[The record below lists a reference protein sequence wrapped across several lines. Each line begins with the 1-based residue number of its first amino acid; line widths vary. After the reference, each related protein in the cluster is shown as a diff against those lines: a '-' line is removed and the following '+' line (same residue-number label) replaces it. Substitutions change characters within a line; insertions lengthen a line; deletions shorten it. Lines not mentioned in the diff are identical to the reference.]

1 MRNTRGASSQF
12 WTAASLS
19 VLVVSGLVLLLW
31 APWDRPGI
39 SASRPLVLHCA
50 AGMAKPVQE
59 IIHAY
64 KEKYG
69 VEVQDNF
76 AGSGQLL
83 STMRTGKGDLFLSAD
98 QYHMDKAQNEGL
110 VAETI
115 PVGYLEPVLIVKATT
130 QEKLKAQGKP
140 VSGLQDLLRPE
151 LKVALAN
158 PELAAIGKM
167 VKDALCEP
175 KIGLWPKLDN
185 ELQARSNRVSTVGTV
200 HDVLTAVRTAD
211 NTLGI
216 VWRANAKPVDAVVIV
231 ESPELQNRK
240 ETIRI
245 GILTSA
251 KGEQATAALQFA
263 RYLTARDQGLVHF
276 ANHHFDVVPDADI
289 WEVSP
294 QIHMS
299 AGAMLK
305 PGLDDLIKSFAQR
318 EGVKIDTTF
327 AGCGLLVSQ
336 MRSIKAGEKPGKF
349 PDAYFACDLEFL
361 DKVQE
366 WFDAAVTVSANDVVI
381 LVQKG
386 NPKKIIGLDD
396 LGRPGLKIGLGDV
409 EKSALGKIT
418 DDLLKKTQLHDKVYA
433 AGWEERVTYGEAGHD
448 LVNKVRVGALDA
460 ALVYRSNAESNPEN
474 LQKHMDVIDLKVG
487 EALARQPFA
496 IAKDSP
502 HKYLMQRLLQ
512 AIVAQQSADRFKT
525 LGFRWVYGGKN
536 DK

>member
-1 MRNTRGASSQF
+1 MMHCRHRRASGEF
-12 WTAASLS
+12 WIAASLS
-19 VLVVSGLVLLLW
+19 VLAVVGLVLLLW

-39 SASRPLVLHCA
+39 SAPRPLVFHCA

-98 QYHMDKAQNEGL
+98 QYHMDKAQKEGL

-130 QEKLKAQGKP
+130 QEKLKAQSKP
-140 VSGLQDLLRPE
+140 VTGLQDLLRPD
-151 LKVALAN
+151 LKLALAN

-167 VKDALCEP
+167 IKDALSEP
-175 KIGLWPKLDN
+175 KIGLWPKLAK
-185 ELQARSNRVSTVGTV
+185 ELNAGANRVSTVGTV
-200 HDVLTAVRTAD
+200 NDVLTAVRTAE
-211 NTLGI
+211 NTIGI
-216 VWRANAKPVDAVVIV
+216 VWRANAKLMDAVVIV
-231 ESPELQNRK
+231 ESPELKDLK

-251 KGEQATAALQFA
+251 QGEQATAALQFA
-263 RYLTARDQGLVHF
+263 RFLAARDQGLVHF

-289 WEVSP
+289 WEVTP
-294 QIHMS
+294 QIHLA

-305 PGLDDLIKSFAQR
+305 PGIEDVIKAFAQR
-318 EGVKIDTTF
+318 EGVKIDETF
-327 AGCGLLVSQ
+327 AGCGTLVSQ
-336 MRSIKAGEKPGKF
+336 MKSIKAGDKPGKF
-349 PDAYFACDLEFL
+349 PDAYFACDLEFME
-361 DKVQE
+361 KVQE
-366 WFDAAVTVSANDVVI
+366 WFDAAVTISANDVVI
-381 LVQKG
+381 IVRKG
-386 NPKKIIGLDD
+386 NPKKLTGLED
-396 LGRPGLKIGLGDV
+396 LTRQELKIGLGDA

-418 DDLLKKTQLHDKVYA
+418 DGLLKMMHLHDKVFSV
-433 AGWEERVTYGEAGHD
+433 GWEERITYGEAGHD

-487 EALARQPFA
+487 EALAMQPFA
-496 IAKDSP
+496 IARDSP

-525 LGFRWVYGGKN
+525 LGFRWVYDGK
-536 DK
+536 